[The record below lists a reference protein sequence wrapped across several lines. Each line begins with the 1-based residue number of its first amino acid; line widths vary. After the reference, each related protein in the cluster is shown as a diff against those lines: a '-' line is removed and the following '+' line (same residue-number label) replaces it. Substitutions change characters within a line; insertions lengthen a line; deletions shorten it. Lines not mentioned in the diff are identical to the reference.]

1 MESPYPGTSATMPE
15 GQVMVST
22 QPTVPRKP
30 NVSAQTE
37 LQLQIDRH
45 QRDLHL
51 NRSQYHGACV
61 SARL

>member
-1 MESPYPGTSATMPE
+1 MPE

-22 QPTVPRKP
+22 QPTVRKP

-51 NRSQYHGACV
+51 NRSQYHGER
-61 SARL
+61 ARADHFAVGQTPPP